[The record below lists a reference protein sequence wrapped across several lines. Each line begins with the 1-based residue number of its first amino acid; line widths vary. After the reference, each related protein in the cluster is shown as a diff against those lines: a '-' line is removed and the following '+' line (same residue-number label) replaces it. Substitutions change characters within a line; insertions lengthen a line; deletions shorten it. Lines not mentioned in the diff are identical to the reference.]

1 MEIARWL
8 HITGV
13 VIWVGGM
20 FFAHLVLRP
29 AAMAL
34 PPPQRL
40 PLLAAAVTR
49 FFAWVALAIVA
60 ILASGAALIAARGGL
75 AAMGPGVHAMVVLGI
90 VMTLVYLYLVAVP
103 FRALRSGVA
112 AGDWPRAGAA
122 MGRIRLL
129 VLVNLV
135 LGLVT
140 LTLAILWQ

>member
-1 MEIARWL
+1 MEIARWA
-8 HITGV
+8 HVMGV

-20 FFAHLVLRP
+20 FFAHMVLRP
-29 AAMAL
+29 AAMSL

-49 FFAWVALAIVA
+49 FFAWVAVAIGA
-60 ILASGAALIAARGGL
+60 ILASGVALVALRGGWSS
-75 AAMGPGVHAMVVLGI
+75 AGAGVHAMAALGI
-90 VMTLVYLYLVAVP
+90 VMTLVYVYIVALP
-103 FRALRSGVA
+103 FRVLRAGVA

-122 MGRIRLL
+122 MARIRVL

-140 LTLAILWQ
+140 LSLAIVWR

>member
-60 ILASGAALIAARGGL
+60 ILASGAALIAARGGF
-75 AAMGPGVHAMVVLGI
+75 AAMGPGVHAMAVLGI

-122 MGRIRLL
+122 MGRIRVL

-140 LTLAILWQ
+140 LTLAILWR